1 MFYTHPNYEK
11 KRKKSDLMKRK
22 KEKGGDERNYIFC
35 FSLVLKFIFYFGNLK
50 LNVSVRSN

>member
-1 MFYTHPNYEK
+1 MCVCGAK
-11 KRKKSDLMKRK
+11 IG
-22 KEKGGDERNYIFC
+22 KGGDERNYIFFNYIFC